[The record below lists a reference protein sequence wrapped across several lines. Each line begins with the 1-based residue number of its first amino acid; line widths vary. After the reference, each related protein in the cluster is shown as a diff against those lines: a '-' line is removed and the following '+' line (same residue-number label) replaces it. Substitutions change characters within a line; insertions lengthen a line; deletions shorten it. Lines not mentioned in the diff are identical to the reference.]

1 MAVDLMRIRDQFLVK
16 AKELGLKV
24 EEKPPAKGYQFSAD
38 LYAGEERIGRLYVRK
53 TTVSW
58 KAAGASKVTRIT
70 GAEGVDKALRPVQKK
85 LAEVTAKK
93 PIEKRA
99 AVKAAPPPPTERK
112 KPAAPD
118 VTTGEPEKPAAV
130 PIVPSGEEAAPAP
143 PKSPT
148 SLSRAMAAFKEG
160 KFDKAR
166 QWAKVC
172 LAENPDSHAAKD
184 IFDRSQRLLEEQ
196 AKTVV
201 GEKDDSSPK
210 EGEDKRKPPA
220 LLRERPPIPPRES
233 PKPAERPLVP
243 QEPTRVQKPL
253 EPPREDTPP
262 KPPKSEVAV
271 SKRPQ
276 PSTSRL
282 RIPLWAIV
290 AFVGLITAII
300 YFWPREV
307 EHVRVRGSS
316 DTEASISD
324 STADPID
331 MLRGR
336 ARTLE
341 LEMEGDTTGT
351 PAGELISVLAEIA
364 KTEPTD
370 STVLRRI
377 HELIERADSLADCNK
392 VQNRF
397 SSAAMFLDEARSGL
411 EALREVGGTDS
422 VLVVRRAENDL
433 RRDILKTR
441 RELFEDL
448 IPVQGGPFIRGFD
461 RGEFDAR
468 PSVEVVLSSFYIGA
482 HEITNREYR
491 AYLLDTDRSGPT
503 GRGASQRAYAWN
515 GTEYPEGKED
525 HPVVLVT
532 WQDAKRFAQWA
543 GMDLPTEAQWEKAA
557 RGSDGRHYPWGN
569 QFDLERAVSRESKA
583 KLSPVGS
590 RPGDVSPCGAT
601 DMAGNVREWVQD
613 WFGSEYYRSRS
624 SKGPDPSGP
633 ERGRFRV
640 ARGGS
645 WRTDAVVAGL
655 THARGNLSPQS
666 KDTALGF
673 RLALPDSLFPEGLR
687 TE

>member
-16 AKELGLKV
+16 ARELGLKV
-24 EEKPPAKGYQFSAD
+24 EERAPAKGYKFSAD

-70 GAEGVDKALRPVQKK
+70 GAEGVEKALRPVQKK
-85 LAEVTAKK
+85 LTEASAKK
-93 PIEKRA
+93 PIKERTV
-99 AVKAAPPPPTERK
+99 VKAAPPSPAERE
-112 KPAAPD
+112 KPAAAPD

-130 PIVPSGEEAAPAP
+130 PIEPSGEKAASAP
-143 PKSPT
+143 PKPPT

-166 QWAKVC
+166 QWAKVS

-184 IFDRSQRLLEEQ
+184 ILDRSQRLLEEQ
-196 AKTVV
+196 EKIAA
-201 GEKDDSSPK
+201 GEKKDSSPK
-210 EGEDKRKPPA
+210 EGENKRKPPA
-220 LLRERPPIPPRES
+220 FLRERPSIPPREP
-233 PKPAERPLVP
+233 PKPAESPLVP
-243 QEPTRVQKPL
+243 KKPTRVQKPL
-253 EPPREDTPP
+253 EAPRRDTTP
-262 KPPKSEVAV
+262 KAEAAV

-276 PSTSRL
+276 PSASRM

-300 YFWPREV
+300 YLWPREA
-307 EHVRVRGSS
+307 EHVRVRGSR
-316 DTEASISD
+316 DTEASIAD
-324 STADPID
+324 SLADPIN
-331 MLRGR
+331 MLRER

-351 PAGELISVLAEIA
+351 PAGELISVLADIA
-364 KTEPTD
+364 KNEPTD
-370 STVLRRI
+370 STVLCRM
-377 HELIERADSLADCNK
+377 HELIERADSLAEFNK
-392 VQNRF
+392 VQYRF
-397 SSAAMFLDEARSGL
+397 SSTAMFLDEARSGL
-411 EALREVGGTDS
+411 EALREVGGADS
-422 VLVVRRAENDL
+422 VLAVRRAENDR

-468 PSVEVVLSSFYIGA
+468 PSREVALSSFYIGA

-503 GRGASQRAYAWN
+503 GRGAGQRAYAWN

-569 QFDLERAVSRESKA
+569 EFDLERAVSRESKA
-583 KLSPVGS
+583 KLSPVGNRS
-590 RPGDVSPCGAT
+590 GDVSPCGAV

-613 WFGSEYYRSRS
+613 WYGSEYYRSRS
-624 SKGPDPSGP
+624 SKGPDPAGP
-633 ERGRFRV
+633 GRGRFRV

-645 WRTDAVVAGL
+645 WRTDAVVTGL

-666 KDTALGF
+666 KDSDLGF
-673 RLALPDSLFPEGLR
+673 RLALPDSLFPEELR